1 MRLMHHRSAALAAL
15 ALGLAALA
23 VDALACTTET
33 SIARGRYM
41 VAITGC
47 NDCHTPGWGE
57 SGGTVPETKRLV
69 GARLGWSGAWGTTY
83 ASNLRLVA
91 QQMSEQQW
99 LKMAKTQKF
108 RPPMPWFSLHAMD
121 EADLRAV
128 YRYIHSLGA
137 AGERA
142 PAYVPPGQKPG
153 GATVE
158 FPQ

>member
-1 MRLMHHRSAALAAL
+1 MRMRNRPIALAAL
-15 ALGLAALA
+15 ALGLAAFAL
-23 VDALACTTET
+23 DAQACTTET
-33 SIARGRYM
+33 SIARGRYL

-57 SGGTVPETKRLV
+57 SGATVPEAKRLV
-69 GARLGWSGAWGTTY
+69 GDRLGWSGPWGTTY

-91 QQMSEQQW
+91 QRMSESQW

-128 YRYIHSLGA
+128 YRYIQSLGA
-137 AGERA
+137 AGEAA

-153 GATVE
+153 GPAVE